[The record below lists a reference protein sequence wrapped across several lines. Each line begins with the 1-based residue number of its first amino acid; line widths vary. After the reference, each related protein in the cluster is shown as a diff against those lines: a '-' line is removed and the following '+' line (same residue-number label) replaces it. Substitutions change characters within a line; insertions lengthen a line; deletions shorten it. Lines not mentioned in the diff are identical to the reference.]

1 MEQSLFNFNALTIAL
16 SSLPP
21 LSSQSRTI
29 QSYCQG
35 VTRVQ
40 LTYKD
45 LFFTISTI
53 FSSINPF
60 KVKLD
65 WDLAKGGDA
74 TTVIN
79 DVYAYDSAVDPLSTF
94 SPLNSAF
101 SYYVYTPAGTVP
113 ETFTGLF
120 TVYYE
125 NGVIMTFNNIIYMSP
140 DNVIDLDLNI
150 IDIQNTYYKDV
161 NIYNISSSKGDV
173 VYNHADY

>member
-45 LFFTISTI
+45 LFFTNSTI

-60 KVKLD
+60 KLKLD

-79 DVYAYDSAVDPLSTF
+79 DVYAYDSTVDIMYILLQVQCQKLS
-94 SPLNSAF
+94 PGYLQ
-101 SYYVYTPAGTVP
+101 
-113 ETFTGLF
+113 FTMK
-120 TVYYE
+120 T
-125 NGVIMTFNNIIYMSP
+125 
-140 DNVIDLDLNI
+140 
-150 IDIQNTYYKDV
+150 
-161 NIYNISSSKGDV
+161 
-173 VYNHADY
+173 A